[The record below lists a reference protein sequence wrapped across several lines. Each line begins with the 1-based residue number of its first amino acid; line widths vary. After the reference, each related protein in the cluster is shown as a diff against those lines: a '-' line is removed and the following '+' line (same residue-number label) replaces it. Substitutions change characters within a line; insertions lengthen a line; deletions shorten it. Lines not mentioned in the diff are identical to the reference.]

1 MASQTILIFT
11 VQGTLSKYTY
21 NFLSHHK
28 CPSPYCHPY
37 HHMSP
42 SYSQAQH
49 DEVNQVI
56 LKEITSRFSHVT
68 LCCDITKAKLKEA
81 GSITFGKTTYE

>member
-1 MASQTILIFT
+1 
-11 VQGTLSKYTY
+11 
-21 NFLSHHK
+21 
-28 CPSPYCHPY
+28 
-37 HHMSP
+37 MSP